1 MLTPVNSLSS
11 GYPFPVP
18 WKYILPNALLALN
31 AAIKMARSPAIK
43 AINDRRHAE
52 GIEGPYPVMA
62 ASEGNPIPLLLAS
75 HAEID
80 FPCFVPS
87 YITRCG
93 PILRPYRPI
102 SEESPEIAK
111 WLSQRPTVLVN
122 FGSNVCFNSEQARN
136 FAHGLR
142 RLLDARPDV
151 QVLWKLKVDRDN
163 GDADWVP
170 MALKSIFTEVTAGRV
185 RVEEWLPVEPICI
198 LQSGHVCCM
207 VHHGGANSYNEA
219 IR

>member
-1 MLTPVNSLSS
+1 MLTLVNSLSS

-18 WKYILPNALLALN
+18 WKYILPNALLAIN
-31 AAIKMARSPAIK
+31 AAIKMVRSPAIK

-52 GIEGPYPVMA
+52 GIEGPYPIMA
-62 ASEGNPIPLLLAS
+62 ASEENQVPVLLAS

-80 FPCFVPS
+80 FPCFAAS

-93 PILRPYRPI
+93 PILRPHRPI
-102 SEESPEIAK
+102 SEESPGLAK
-111 WLSQRPTVLVN
+111 WLAQRPTVLVN
-122 FGSNVCFNSEQARN
+122 LGSNVCFNSEQARN
-136 FAHGLR
+136 FAHGVR
-142 RLLDARPDV
+142 RLLDAGPGV
-151 QVLWKLKVDRDN
+151 QVLWKLKVDRDS

-170 MALKSIFTEVTAGRV
+170 MALKSIFAEVTAGRV
-185 RVEEWLPVEPICI
+185 RIEEWLPVEPICI